1 MYSSI
6 DFPSVYYREFLP
18 CGLCPTLD
26 CLPRFPVP
34 FALAAGLDA
43 IPGGGTVPPTA
54 LVARKADII
63 YCVELVRIAGVGQF
77 AGEDTGA
84 A

>member
-1 MYSSI
+1 M
-6 DFPSVYYREFLP
+6 
-18 CGLCPTLD
+18 CGLCPPVD
-26 CLPRFPVP
+26 YPPRFSVP

-43 IPGGGTVPPTA
+43 IPGVGTVPPAA

-77 AGEDTGA
+77 AGENAGA